1 MFTKTTKKISIMSKM
16 KLIGF
21 ALLAIITFSSS
32 AQKFAYVDTDYIL
45 NKIPEFVQA
54 EEKINDFSTQWQ
66 QEIETVYA
74 EVEQMYRDYQS
85 EQVLLTSEMRTKRE
99 EAIINKEKSVK
110 NLQQIYFGPEGE
122 LYKKRQELIQPIQD
136 RIFDAVQ
143 QLAANNKYSVI
154 FDSSSELIMLY
165 SNPTLDK
172 SDKVLEIMG
181 Y

>member
-1 MFTKTTKKISIMSKM
+1 MKKKILVLTVI
-16 KLIGF
+16 
-21 ALLAIITFSSS
+21 IITTFSGS

-45 NKIPEFVQA
+45 TKVPEFVQA

-85 EQVLLTSEMRTKRE
+85 EQILLTAEMKTKRE

-110 NLQQIYFGPEGE
+110 SLQQKYFGPEGE

-165 SNPTLDK
+165 SNPNLDK
-172 SDKVLEIMG
+172 SDKVLELMG